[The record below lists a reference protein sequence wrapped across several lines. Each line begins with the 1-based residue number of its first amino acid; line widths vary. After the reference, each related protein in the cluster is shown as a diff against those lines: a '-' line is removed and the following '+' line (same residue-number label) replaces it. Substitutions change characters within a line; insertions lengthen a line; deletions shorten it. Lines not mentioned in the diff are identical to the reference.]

1 MARSL
6 AAGYAGPPRVGRTA
20 KARGDGHFF
29 MRKNEAQPWRGY
41 FSGCLVDQEG
51 FLRNEGDMGTVGYEA
66 DRVSIA
72 SVAGV

>member
-6 AAGYAGPPRVGRTA
+6 VAGHAGPPRVGRTA

-29 MRKNEAQPWRGY
+29 IRKNEAQPWRGY
-41 FSGCLVDQEG
+41 FTGCLVDQEG
-51 FLRNEGDMGTVGYEA
+51 FLRAGSDMASVRYQA
-66 DRVSIA
+66 DRVRIA